1 MLRLLYLAGAIG
13 VTLAATTLRIQVS
26 DGQVTTNTDTLA
38 PLRSSVVFTCSDNT
52 NANTGSIS
60 LVGHVVTELAS
71 AAVGTWTIS
80 SMSVEDQGTY
90 RCDVESQSVEVAV
103 ISKLNV
109 LTRMPK
115 RFVLPLSTYGSV
127 YTYPLPMQPLR

>member
-1 MLRLLYLAGAIG
+1 MCVRQSFGYRMAMLMLLYLVGALG
-13 VTLAATTLRIQVS
+13 VSLAATTLRIQVS
-26 DGQVTTNTDTLA
+26 GGQVTTNTDTLA

-60 LVGHVVTELAS
+60 LVSHVVTELAS

-90 RCDVESQSVEVAV
+90 RCEVESVTVDIAV
-103 ISKLNV
+103 ISELNIPS
-109 LTRMPK
+109 R
-115 RFVLPLSTYGSV
+115 
-127 YTYPLPMQPLR
+127 

>member
-13 VTLAATTLRIQVS
+13 VSLAATTLRIQVS

-38 PLRSSVVFTCSDNT
+38 PLGSRVVFTCTDNT
-52 NANTGSIS
+52 NANSGSIS

-90 RCDVESQSVEVAV
+90 RCEVESQSVEVAV

-109 LTRMPK
+109 LSRMPK

-127 YTYPLPMQPLR
+127 